1 MSNANTDMLRVLD
14 RAEAE
19 NKEAS
24 CKDCY
29 RKLCS
34 VDCVPQKKEG
44 FVKYVANLCKL
55 EPSDAEAIWL
65 TVEAIR
71 EKQKEE
77 KQLFTSTL
85 VHHSVLCS

>member
-1 MSNANTDMLRVLD
+1 MLRVID

-19 NKEAS
+19 NKEEGR
-24 CKDCY
+24 KDCY

-55 EPSDAEAIWL
+55 ETNEAEAIWS
-65 TVEAIR
+65 TVEKIR

-85 VHHSVLCS
+85 VPCDDLYS

>member
-1 MSNANTDMLRVLD
+1 MLRVMD
-14 RAEAE
+14 RVEAE
-19 NKEAS
+19 NKEDNR
-24 CKDCY
+24 KDCY

-55 EPSDAEAIWL
+55 EADEAEAIWE
-65 TVEAIR
+65 TVEKVR

-85 VHHSVLCS
+85 VRCGDLYS